1 MHLHTVAGPHWQRRL
16 WRTSIVNILIHRQ
29 ACWYRRTLKGR
40 LERFFPDDNTVDI
53 GFGEA
58 ALKRPG
64 VKGWH
69 SEEELSGVKSALMWY
84 FCSRRNFEWTKK
96 GGEVLSRSE
105 GRVYY
110 GWCRT
115 IWAWVD
121 STAAEG
127 WWIARF
133 LDVKKD
139 RGAFIMRHGTLTKV
153 K

>member
-40 LERFFPDDNTVDI
+40 LERFFPDENTVDI

-69 SEEELSGVKSALMWY
+69 SEEELSGVKSAFMWY
-84 FCSRRNFEWTKK
+84 FCSFPFP
-96 GGEVLSRSE
+96 LSRSKW
-105 GRVYY
+105 RVYY

-115 IWAWVD
+115 IWARVD

-139 RGAFIMRHGTLTKV
+139 RGALIMRHGTSTKV
-153 K
+153 KSVMQTRV

>member
-29 ACWYRRTLKGR
+29 ACWFRRTLKGR
-40 LERFFPDDNTVDI
+40 LERFFPDENTVDI

-84 FCSRRNFEWTKK
+84 LLLETKLWMDKKRRRGSFKKQGTCILWLVSNNLGLSGFYCSRGLTNRKVLGCKK
-96 GGEVLSRSE
+96 GRWGFHNE
-105 GRVYY
+105 
-110 GWCRT
+110 
-115 IWAWVD
+115 AWH
-121 STAAEG
+121 THKG
-127 WWIARF
+127 
-133 LDVKKD
+133 
-139 RGAFIMRHGTLTKV
+139 
-153 K
+153 